1 MPLHIIVANVNVN
14 PKFNLQ
20 ELLSRY
26 GSFGALATA
35 LNVHRLQRMK
45 TL

>member
-1 MPLHIIVANVNVN
+1 MPLDIIVANVNVN

-20 ELLSRY
+20 ELSRY